1 MDNKWNIPTN
11 PFFDSLEFT
20 EKKIEYDW
28 KKKLFEQAEALR
40 LIKGIQ
46 LHKNKSRNKRVT
58 KSKRKKRR

>member
-40 LIKGIQ
+40 LIKIRAET
-46 LHKNKSRNKRVT
+46 SE
-58 KSKRKKRR
+58 